1 MNLSDYMFSK
11 PVDAQNEL
19 CWNVFVR
26 DVNSSEIV
34 VRNIFHYNWIVTNDI
49 IKIYKEHKKNPMT
62 PNEFEERVKRALQHE
77 YWARCEYETVITSW
91 PPYVENAEIDRLN
104 KERVEHLKECGKF
117 YRTNVNLSVGEKI
130 DVYTQIRLN
139 WKQFIDY
146 LWNNID
152 LIKKL
157 KEVK

>member
-1 MNLSDYMFSK
+1 MDIRDYTYSNN
-11 PVDAQNEL
+11 PNTLDEL

-26 DVNSSEIV
+26 DFNSNEIV
-34 VRNIFHYNWIVTNDI
+34 VRNIFHYNWIVTNNI
-49 IKIYKEHKKNPMT
+49 IKIYKEHKKKPLT
-62 PNEFEERVKRALQHE
+62 FDEFAGKVRQALMHE
-77 YWARCEYETVITSW
+77 YWSRCEYETVITSW

-104 KERVEHLKECGKF
+104 KEREEHIKEWGKF

-130 DVYTQIRLN
+130 DVYAQIMLN
-139 WKQFIDY
+139 WSHFINY